1 MLETIA
7 LHPTTL
13 PRIAYVDDARAPR
26 WHTRP
31 KALSHVDR
39 DVERRLAGAIA
50 TVLHGNMQPMAH
62 EGLEGRRGPIGGEAD
77 GTAEYVDASGTGDLL
92 AEGGDVGK
100 RHEGFSTNERRLVRG
115 ECKATAKLVRQQRE
129 AVHSQ
134 AAGGMAI
141 EGALGMGDAACML
154 HQSPVMTVP
163 PAGGRQDV

>member
-1 MLETIA
+1 
-7 LHPTTL
+7 
-13 PRIAYVDDARAPR
+13 
-26 WHTRP
+26 
-31 KALSHVDR
+31 
-39 DVERRLAGAIA
+39 
-50 TVLHGNMQPMAH
+50 MAH

-100 RHEGFSTNERRLVRG
+100 RHERFSTNERRLVRG

-134 AAGGMAI
+134 ATRHRQQTELRCGDQDARGMAI
-141 EGALGMGDAACML
+141 EGALGKGDAACML